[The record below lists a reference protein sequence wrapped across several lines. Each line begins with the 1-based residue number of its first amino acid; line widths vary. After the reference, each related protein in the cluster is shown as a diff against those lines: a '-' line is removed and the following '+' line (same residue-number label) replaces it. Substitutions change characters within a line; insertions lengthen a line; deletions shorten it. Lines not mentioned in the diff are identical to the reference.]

1 MKNLFSRLISLLL
14 LLCVI
19 VGSLASCE
27 LIEKLTGGPGSD
39 QPEHVHV
46 DYVEQLKLDRSSGT
60 NQLEVKMKRH
70 IDGDTTHFID
80 PIGIS
85 VDGVIK
91 ARYLAV
97 NTPESTGR
105 IEEWGKAASKFT
117 QSKLESAHSIIIESN
132 DASWNKDGNGRFL
145 VFVWY
150 QPTEGADYRNLNI
163 ELLQNGLAAG
173 SSPME
178 TIYGTTAVAA
188 TNQATIERLHCF
200 SQQKDPDYPYGEAAS
215 VTLKELRL
223 NWEEYVE
230 TKVAFEGVVTY
241 YGNNTAYVEAL
252 DPETGLYFGV
262 QLFDGYNTALI
273 DILEK
278 GNYIRVCGYVT
289 DYYGTLQ
296 VSDLK
301 YNRYRPNDPANTWL
315 ISENHELAF
324 TEKTISEFTGNVTVN
339 YGEENITKAYHTLAL
354 STSIS
359 MKNLKVVD
367 TYTTQ
372 SNGSITLTCQ
382 DESGKK
388 IDVRL
393 DGVKD
398 TNGNLIDERE
408 FYGKTIDVRGV
419 IDYFNYENHQ
429 SYQVKVFT
437 LDNINIH

>member
-1 MKNLFSRLISLLL
+1 MKNVFSRIISLLL

-19 VGSLASCE
+19 VSALASCE
-27 LIEKLTGGPGSD
+27 LVNKLTGGD
-39 QPEHVHV
+39 KAPEHVHV
-46 DYVEQLKLDRSSGT
+46 DYVEELKLDMTSIT
-60 NQLEVKMKRH
+60 NKVEVKMKRH

-117 QSKLESAHSIIIESN
+117 ESKLSTAHSILIESN
-132 DASWNKDGNGRFL
+132 DDSWNTDGNGRFL

-150 QPTEGADYRNLNI
+150 KPTADADWRNLNI
-163 ELLQNGLAAG
+163 ELLMNGLAAG

-188 TNQATIERLHCF
+188 TNQATIEKLHVF
-200 SQQKDPDYPYGEAAS
+200 SQTKDPDYPYGEAES
-215 VTLKELRL
+215 VTLKELRV
-223 NWEEYVE
+223 NWQNYVE
-230 TKVAFEGVVTY
+230 KKVSFEGVVTY
-241 YGNNTAYVEAL
+241 YGDNTAYVEAL

-301 YNRYRPNDPANTWL
+301 YNRYKPNDPANTWL
-315 ISENHELAF
+315 IEEDHDIAF
-324 TEKTISEFTGNVTVN
+324 TEKTISEFTSTVSFEYN
-339 YGEENITKAYHTLAL
+339 EETVSKTYHTLAL

-372 SNGSITLTCQ
+372 SNGSITLTCR
-382 DESGKK
+382 DESGKE

-398 TNGNLIDERE
+398 ANGNLVTERD
-408 FYGKTIDVRGV
+408 FYGKTIDVKGI
-419 IDYFNYENHQ
+419 IDYFNYEGHQ

-437 LDNINIH
+437 LNNITIH

>member
-1 MKNLFSRLISLLL
+1 MKNLFSRIISLLL

-19 VGSLASCE
+19 FGSLTSCE
-27 LIEKLTGGPGSD
+27 IFNKDPQDEA
-39 QPEHVHV
+39 PEHVHV
-46 DYVEQLKLDRSSGT
+46 DYVEELKLDMTSGT
-60 NQLEVKMKRH
+60 NKVEVKLKRH
-70 IDGDTTHFID
+70 IDGDTTHFVD
-80 PIGIS
+80 PIGLT

-117 QSKLESAHSIIIESN
+117 ESKLSSAHSILIESN

-150 QPTEGADYRNLNI
+150 KPTADADWRNLNI
-163 ELLQNGLAAG
+163 ELLMNGLAAG

-178 TIYGTTAVAA
+178 TIYGKTAVAA
-188 TNQATIERLHCF
+188 TAQATIEKLHIF
-200 SQQKDPDYPYGEAAS
+200 SQTKDPDYPYGEAES
-215 VTLKELRL
+215 ITLKELRV
-223 NWEEYVE
+223 NWQDYVE
-230 TKVAFEGVVTY
+230 KKVAFEGVVAY
-241 YGNNTAYVEAL
+241 YGDNTAYVEQYDA
-252 DPETGLYFGV
+252 ETGLYFGV
-262 QLFDGYNTALI
+262 QLFDGYNTALTG
-273 DILEK
+273 ILEK

-301 YNRYRPNDPANTWL
+301 YNRYKPNDPANTWL
-315 ISENHELAF
+315 ISKGNEVAF
-324 TEKTISEFTGNVTVN
+324 TEKTISEFTGTVSFEYN
-339 YGEENITKAYHTLAL
+339 EETVSKAYHSIAL

-359 MKNLKVVD
+359 MKDLTVVD

-372 SNGSITLTCQ
+372 SNGSITLTCR
-382 DESGKK
+382 DASGKE

-393 DGVKD
+393 DSIKD
-398 TNGNLIDERE
+398 ANGNLVDERD
-408 FYGKTIDVRGV
+408 FMGKTIDVKGI

-437 LDNINIH
+437 LDSINIH